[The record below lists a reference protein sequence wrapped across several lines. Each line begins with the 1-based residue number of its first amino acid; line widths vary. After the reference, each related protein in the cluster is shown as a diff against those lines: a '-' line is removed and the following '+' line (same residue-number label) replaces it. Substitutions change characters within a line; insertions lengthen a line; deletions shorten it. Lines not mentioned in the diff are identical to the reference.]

1 MRSKSHRCALMTAL
15 VLGSAACQT
24 TAQVSV
30 RAALLL
36 DDNERAI
43 KAIQS
48 TLEAV
53 LKQGRVN
60 LGPSEL
66 TRDAV
71 ITVLPPAPGPHEGNS
86 PAMPRYFELVTD
98 GKLCFLRERGARELH
113 ALAGVNC
120 RAQ

>member
-1 MRSKSHRCALMTAL
+1 MVALA
-15 VLGSAACQT
+15 LGSAACQT

-30 RAALLL
+30 RAAVLL

-48 TLEAV
+48 TLESV
-53 LKQGRVN
+53 IQQGRVN

-66 TRDAV
+66 TRDSV
-71 ITVLPPAPGPHEGNS
+71 ITVLPPPPGPYEGNS

-98 GKLCFLRERGARELH
+98 GQSCFLRERDARELH
-113 ALAGVNC
+113 ALPGVNC

>member
-1 MRSKSHRCALMTAL
+1 MTAV

-36 DDNERAI
+36 DDNERDIA
-43 KAIQS
+43 AIQEA
-48 TLEAV
+48 LEGV
-53 LKQGRVN
+53 IRRGRIS
-60 LGPSEL
+60 LGPSDL

-71 ITVLPPAPGPHEGNS
+71 ITVLPPAPGPYEGNS

>member
-1 MRSKSHRCALMTAL
+1 MRSKSHRCALMTAV

-36 DDNERAI
+36 DDNERDIA
-43 KAIQS
+43 AIQEA
-48 TLEAV
+48 LEGV
-53 LKQGRVN
+53 IRRGRIS
-60 LGPSEL
+60 LGPSDL

-71 ITVLPPAPGPHEGNS
+71 ITVLPPAPGPYEGNS

>member
-1 MRSKSHRCALMTAL
+1 MTAV

-36 DDNERAI
+36 DDNERDIA
-43 KAIQS
+43 AIQEA
-48 TLEAV
+48 LEGV
-53 LKQGRVN
+53 IRRGRIS
-60 LGPSEL
+60 LGPSDL

-71 ITVLPPAPGPHEGNS
+71 ITVLPPATGPYEGNS

>member
-1 MRSKSHRCALMTAL
+1 MVALA
-15 VLGSAACQT
+15 LGSAACQT

-30 RAALLL
+30 RAAVLL

-48 TLEAV
+48 TLESV
-53 LKQGRVN
+53 IQQGRVN

-66 TRDAV
+66 TRDSV
-71 ITVLPPAPGPHEGNS
+71 ITVLPPPPGPYEGNS

-98 GKLCFLRERGARELH
+98 GQSCFLHERGNKTLH
-113 ALAGVNC
+113 SVAGVDC
-120 RAQ
+120 RAK

>member
-1 MRSKSHRCALMTAL
+1 MRSKSHRCALMTAV

-36 DDNERAI
+36 DDNERDIA
-43 KAIQS
+43 AIQEA
-48 TLEAV
+48 LEGV
-53 LKQGRVN
+53 IRRGRIS
-60 LGPSEL
+60 LGPSDL

-71 ITVLPPAPGPHEGNS
+71 ITVLPPAPGPYEGNS

-98 GKLCFLRERGARELH
+98 GKLCFLRERGVRELH

>member
-1 MRSKSHRCALMTAL
+1 MRSPSHRCVLMVALA
-15 VLGSAACQT
+15 LGSAACQT

-30 RAALLL
+30 RAAVLL

-48 TLEAV
+48 TLESV
-53 LKQGRVN
+53 IQQGRVN

-66 TRDAV
+66 TRDSV
-71 ITVLPPAPGPHEGNS
+71 ITVLPPPPGPYEGNS

-98 GKLCFLRERGARELH
+98 GQSCFLRERGNETLH
-113 ALAGVNC
+113 SVAGVNC
-120 RAQ
+120 RAK